1 MFFFFQKALKKKQKK
16 KRQQDDEDEDDESEE
31 ELGEEPENPDPPE
44 KPDMTAVE
52 EQVREKAARI
62 QRKPGEPDLIPELT
76 VSGPVTPNEQCP
88 R

>member
-1 MFFFFQKALKKKQKK
+1 MKKKQKK
-16 KRQQDDEDEDDESEE
+16 KRQQEEEEEDEESEE
-31 ELGEEPENPDPPE
+31 ELGEEPEKPEPPE
-44 KPDMTAVE
+44 KPDTGDLE

-62 QRKPGEPDLIPELT
+62 RRKPGEPVLIPELT

>member
-1 MFFFFQKALKKKQKK
+1 MDFFQKSLKKKQKK
-16 KRQQDDEDEDDESEE
+16 KRQQEDEDEDEESEE
-31 ELGEEPENPDPPE
+31 ELGEEPEKPDPPE
-44 KPDMTAVE
+44 KPDVTAVE

-62 QRKPGEPDLIPELT
+62 CRQPGEPVLTPELT